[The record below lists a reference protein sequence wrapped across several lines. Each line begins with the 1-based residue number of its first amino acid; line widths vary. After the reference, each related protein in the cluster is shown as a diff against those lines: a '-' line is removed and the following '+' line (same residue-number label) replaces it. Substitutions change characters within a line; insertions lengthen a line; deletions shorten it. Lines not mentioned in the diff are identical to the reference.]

1 MLSTLV
7 TGGLTLA
14 TFFAI
19 NESKTTS
26 GASSKSEKV
35 VTEIELPEPVLD
47 LSLESKIAK
56 MDEME
61 SMRAEAER
69 LEKERE
75 ERKRL
80 ELERI
85 RKAEEARLAKIEA
98 ERKAKEEAERKRLAE
113 LERARKAKAEQ
124 KREVVVSRNDSPG
137 NNATVAFN
145 ASYYTP
151 YCTGCSG
158 ITATGYDV
166 RDTIYFG
173 GNRVIA
179 VDPKVIPLHSVVK
192 VETPHETF
200 TATALDTGGAIK
212 GHKVDI
218 LVADKE
224 TAINLG
230 RHTVYIT
237 VLRSGK

>member
-26 GASSKSEKV
+26 EASSKSEKV
-35 VTEIELPEPVLD
+35 VTEIELPEHVLD
-47 LSLESKIAK
+47 LSLESKMAK
-56 MDEME
+56 MEKMK
-61 SMRAEAER
+61 AEAER
-69 LEKERE
+69 IERERE

-80 ELERI
+80 ELEKI

-98 ERKAKEEAERKRLAE
+98 ERKAKEEAERKRLEE

-192 VETPHETF
+192 VQTPYETF

-230 RHTVYIT
+230 RHTAYIT

>member
-26 GASSKSEKV
+26 EASSKSEKV

-61 SMRAEAER
+61 SMRIEAER
-69 LEKERE
+69 LERERE
-75 ERKRL
+75 
-80 ELERI
+80 ERI

-98 ERKAKEEAERKRLAE
+98 ERKAKEEAEIKRLAE

-192 VETPHETF
+192 VQTPYETF

-218 LVADKE
+218 LVADTE

-230 RHTVYIT
+230 RHTAYIT